1 MSRVKSIAVETGD
14 DGIRLDRWFRNYF
27 PGISHGRLQKLLR
40 TGQVRV
46 DGGRV
51 KAGNRLSTG
60 QIIRVPPI
68 SKEDV
73 EGAKQKV
80 TFAINEQRAKDL
92 RRRVIYH
99 DENVLVVNKPSGLAV
114 QGGTKTNE
122 HLDGYLDA
130 LRFDATERPK
140 LVHRLD
146 KDTSGTIVLA
156 RHTKA
161 ARWLTAAF
169 KKGDAQKLYW
179 AVVAGLPYPRAGS
192 INAPL
197 KKSSS
202 KAGENMVITRESDG
216 MNARTL
222 FHTVAHAGNSVA
234 WLAMEPLTGRT
245 HQLRVHC
252 AAVLETPI
260 LGDGKYGGREAFLE
274 ANGLSRELHLHAR
287 GIRINAP
294 HGKQIEVF
302 APLPDQMVS
311 TFGFFEFDQASEDS
325 GFLT

>member
-1 MSRVKSIAVETGD
+1 VSKVKSIAVETDD
-14 DGIRLDRWFRNYF
+14 DGIRLDRWFRNHF

-51 KAGNRLSTG
+51 KAGNRLSSG
-60 QIIRVPPI
+60 QIIRVPPT
-68 SKEDV
+68 SKEDG
-73 EGAKQKV
+73 ERPKQKV
-80 TFAINEQRAKDL
+80 TFAIDKQRAKDL

-114 QGGTKTNE
+114 QGGTKTKE

-130 LRFDATERPK
+130 LRFDSIERPK

-169 KKGDAQKLYW
+169 KKRDTQKLYW
-179 AVVAGLPYPRAGS
+179 AVVAGLPCPRAGS
-192 INAPL
+192 INASL

-202 KAGENMVITRESDG
+202 KSGENMVITEELDG

-234 WLAMEPLTGRT
+234 WLALEPLTGRT

-260 LGDGKYGGREAFLE
+260 LGDGKYGCQEAFLE
-274 ANGLSRELHLHAR
+274 ANGLSPELHLHAR

-294 HGKQIEVF
+294 HGNRIEVI

-311 TFGFFEFDQASEDS
+311 TFRFFGFDQASEDS